1 MSSQPRENAVTKRS
15 SIALAAVF
23 FGLALAANAAPIQ
36 YRLPRE
42 TAGLKPGAGMELT
55 AAQCGLCHSVD
66 YISTQPPA
74 RGVAFWQ
81 ASVTKMI
88 RVYGAEVP
96 EAQAAEIAAY
106 LAANY

>member
-1 MSSQPRENAVTKRS
+1 MMRS
-15 SIALAAVF
+15 GIVLLSTLSVLALAV
-23 FGLALAANAAPIQ
+23 LALAANAAPIQ

-42 TAGLKPGAGMELT
+42 TAGLKPGAGVER
-55 AAQCGLCHSVD
+55 AEAQCGLCHSLD
-66 YISTQPPA
+66 YITTQPPA
-74 RGVAFWQ
+74 RGTAFWQ

-96 EAQAAEIAAY
+96 EAEASEIAAY